1 MDNFNFDKN
10 QMQNLEKFNNM
21 MTSFMFKT
29 LDVFGRVMNFFSKNT
44 KLLYLII
51 GLFILF
57 KVVSYVWSME
67 PKGVYEITTSSGIVY
82 NTNEIQ
88 VKDGCVHF
96 KKMNTKEETIICGGV
111 TIVKSK

>member
-21 MTSFMFKT
+21 MTSFMFKM

-67 PKGVYEITTSSGIVY
+67 PKGVYQITTSSGIVY
-82 NTNEIQ
+82 SANKIQ
-88 VKDGCVHF
+88 IKDGCVYF
-96 KKMNTKEETIICGGV
+96 DRIKDGNQIIICGGV